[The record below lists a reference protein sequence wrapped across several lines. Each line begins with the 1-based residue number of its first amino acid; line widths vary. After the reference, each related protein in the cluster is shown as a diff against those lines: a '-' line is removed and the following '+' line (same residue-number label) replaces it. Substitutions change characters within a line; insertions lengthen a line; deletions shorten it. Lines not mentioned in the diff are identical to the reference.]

1 MKEKKNSRQK
11 KREEKRKKK
20 GKETKNMKSNKL
32 PTFDIK
38 LESYRKKGLFKGE
51 KNSKTLKHAGKHF
64 VEDVSCNS
72 YKRQAMYVL
81 Q

>member
-51 KNSKTLKHAGKHF
+51 KILKP
-64 VEDVSCNS
+64 
-72 YKRQAMYVL
+72 
-81 Q
+81 

>member
-1 MKEKKNSRQK
+1 
-11 KREEKRKKK
+11 
-20 GKETKNMKSNKL
+20 MKSNKL

>member
-1 MKEKKNSRQK
+1 
-11 KREEKRKKK
+11 
-20 GKETKNMKSNKL
+20 MKSNKL

-38 LESYRKKGLFKGE
+38 LESYRKKGLLKGE

>member
-38 LESYRKKGLFKGE
+38 LESYRKKGLLKGE